1 MDWRSTKSFILYWCS
16 RHRLKLVAAVG
27 ALVVGGSIW
36 AASAPAYYSPTHYII
51 KSKATGLCTVVRERP
66 TDRRKYTIVW
76 FTTLKRVAIKKAREF
91 KKSGRCRRVPLPRSR
106 QRRS

>member
-1 MDWRSTKSFILYWCS
+1 MNWRSTKSFILYLCS

-27 ALVVGGSIW
+27 AVVVGGSIW

-66 TDRRKYTIVW
+66 AQRDKYKIVW
-76 FTTLKRVAIKKAREF
+76 FTTLKRVAIKKAREL
-91 KKSGRCRRVPLPRSR
+91 KKTGRCRRVPLPR